1 MLSVIM
7 EPNRR
12 RELMIL
18 NRSVDFWIVFALIGL
33 ALVVTVLMATGTI
46 KQPTESQKE
55 KRSRQVRAAQNS

>member
-1 MLSVIM
+1 
-7 EPNRR
+7 
-12 RELMIL
+12 MIL